1 MPGHFIA
8 RRKPMWTALGV
19 GVDLIHALA
28 MVAWLVGL
36 PLLFVRRWPRAR
48 LAYAAYAVLFIVAS
62 QASMIVLDECFL
74 TTLTRW
80 CWSHDPANVVSND
93 WFTVRLARAVFGM
106 APSRHVVSR
115 ISEAL
120 VLATAAGVIVSV
132 LRAHRHA
139 APRTSHR

>member
-1 MPGHFIA
+1 
-8 RRKPMWTALGV
+8 MWTVLGV
-19 GVDLIHALA
+19 GIDLIHALA
-28 MVAWLVGL
+28 MVAWLVGF

-80 CWSHDPANVVSND
+80 CWSHDAANVVSND

-106 APSRHVVSR
+106 APSRRVISR

-120 VLATAAGVIVSV
+120 VLTTAAGVIVSV

-139 APRTSHR
+139 APRTFHL